1 MTLPD
6 SYTQALLLAILS
18 MICWGSWAN
27 TQKLTGKWR
36 FELFC
41 FDYAIGVAI
50 AMLVAALTFGSI
62 GFDGLTFS
70 DELLIGSKRKMIY
83 ALGSGVIFNLA
94 NMLLVAA
101 ISIAGMAVAFPV
113 GIGLAFVI
121 GVVLNYSIN
130 PQGNAGLLF
139 SGALLVAAAIVF
151 CSLAYR
157 ELARQRSM
165 EAITSGQTRST
176 KVGTGTKGLL
186 VSVIAGVLMGF
197 FYPLVELAK
206 AGDTGIGP
214 YTIGFL
220 FGLGVLGSTLVFN
233 VYFMNLPIE
242 GEPIGLKP
250 YFTAPKSYHLWAIL
264 GGVVWAIGG
273 ASNFI
278 ASSAPQEVQVGPAIS
293 YAVGQGA
300 TMISAL
306 WGVFVWREFAGAPGR
321 AKILL
326 GLMFALF
333 LAGLVLVSMAPL
345 YAAPVA
351 HGG

>member
-62 GFDGLTFS
+62 GYDGLTFS

-157 ELARQRSM
+157 ELAKQRSM

-264 GGVVWAIGG
+264 GGIVWAIGG
-273 ASNFI
+273 ASNFV

-306 WGVFVWREFAGAPGR
+306 WGVFVWHEFSGAPSR

-345 YAAPVA
+345 YAAPVT